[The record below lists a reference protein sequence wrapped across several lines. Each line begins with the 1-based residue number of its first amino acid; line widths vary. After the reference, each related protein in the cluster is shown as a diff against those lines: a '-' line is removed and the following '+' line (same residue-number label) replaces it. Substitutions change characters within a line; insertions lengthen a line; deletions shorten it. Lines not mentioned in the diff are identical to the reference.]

1 MAQQKLEAWKKFLFP
16 SATLPFKPEYR
27 LKILADGFEYE
38 SQFGNG
44 KVTYTFD
51 VADEEF
57 NLTSIGTQNDKSETL
72 DVTIPSL
79 LQYSV
84 GEFES
89 IVVQIMQ
96 QDFLSE
102 CTQNID
108 AIPYVENQRNVAQN
122 TGNYSRMG

>member
-1 MAQQKLEAWKKFLFP
+1 MAQQKLEGWKKFLFP

-27 LKILADGFEYE
+27 LKIIPDGFEYE

-44 KVTYTFD
+44 KVTYTFS
-51 VADEEF
+51 AEDEEF
-57 NLTSIGTQNDKSETL
+57 NLTAIGTQNDKSTTM
-72 DVTIPSL
+72 DVMIPAL

-84 GEFES
+84 AEFES

-108 AIPYVENQRNVAQN
+108 AIPYVENQINLGQN
-122 TGNYSRMG
+122 GGNYSRMT